1 MQEHRPNKN
10 HLPSVRRIFN
20 RQQIRI
26 RSHAGRIVGLAVTCL
41 TAVREVPGSNRAVGS
56 CVHRT
61 TTVIYSLGH
70 GLCAPLLQC
79 LCQLNLPP
87 SMGR

>member
-1 MQEHRPNKN
+1 
-10 HLPSVRRIFN
+10 
-20 RQQIRI
+20 
-26 RSHAGRIVGLAVTCL
+26 
-41 TAVREVPGSNRAVGS
+41 
-56 CVHRT
+56 
-61 TTVIYSLGH
+61 VIYSLGH